1 MLSIN
6 LVNYVTKRG
15 IFRTNTF
22 SNMMLKFLSPKR
34 ELFLRLPPV
43 CQNGGSGYFLI
54 KALIQSKLSSNR
66 SRKIPHRKTIEVN
79 NKENANFNTQ
89 NERPKFNRFF
99 ISILGISGLG
109 LFAKMKYEEFKNTI
123 TLQEFVNLYLSKGY
137 VEKIQ
142 VNHERGKAYLKENM
156 NVNNSNANIIYF
168 SIGDISSF
176 ENKIKEVQNSMGI
189 NTLNFVPIE
198 YSHLISLRKVVN
210 DLLPTAIGITIAI
223 LLLRTF
229 SKSISNSAS
238 DRLIKSNY
246 SSFSQVKNINKNVK
260 FSDIAGMKEAKQEIY
275 ELVEFLKDP
284 KKFQDL
290 GAKIPKG
297 ALLVGPPGTG
307 KTLLAKAVAGEAN
320 VPFFYIS
327 GSDFIEIFVGMGA
340 SRVREL
346 FSQAR
351 KLSPSIVFID
361 EIDAVGRKRARGGG
375 FAASSNDEREST
387 LNQIL
392 VEMDGF
398 TENNGVIVLAGTNRS
413 DVLDPALTRPGR
425 FDRIINIERPTLE
438 ERKEIFKIYLDPL
451 KLDEKV
457 SRDELIKYLA
467 CLSPGFVGSEIKNLC
482 NEAAIHAARRGS
494 NSGVELIDFDKASD
508 RIIGGVKKLDGYL
521 SPKEKKIV
529 SLHESGHAIAGWY
542 LKHAEPVLKVSIVP
556 RTGGALGFA
565 QMVPNELRLLSKEA
579 LLDKIAVLLAGR
591 ASEELY
597 SESITTGAYDDLQK
611 ATMIANSIIT
621 LYGMDPQIGLTTF
634 NSNMNIDESSNSNNG
649 GNYSLYKPYSEATS
663 QTIDTRIQKIIHDQY
678 SRVKELLISKK
689 EQVHKLS
696 DLLLNKETVTNVDIT
711 ECIGPM
717 PSKSI

>member
-1 MLSIN
+1 MPSIS
-6 LVNYVTKRG
+6 LVNYIMRNGVLQ
-15 IFRTNTF
+15 TNTF
-22 SNMMLKFLSPKR
+22 SNIMVKILNPRK
-34 ELFLRLPPV
+34 ELFLRLLPV
-43 CQNGGSGYFLI
+43 YQNRKLSYFLI
-54 KALIQSKLSSNR
+54 NSLIQNKLINIKNK
-66 SRKIPHRKTIEVN
+66 KIPNRNNFEIN
-79 NKENANFNTQ
+79 NKENVNFSAN
-89 NERPKFNRFF
+89 NERPNYNKFF
-99 ISILGISGLG
+99 ISILGISSLG
-109 LFAKMKYEEFKNTI
+109 LFTKMKYEEFKNTI

-142 VNHERGKAYLKENM
+142 VNNERGKAYLKENI
-156 NVNNSNANIIYF
+156 NVNNSNSSIIYF

-176 ENKIKEVQNSMGI
+176 ESKIKEVQNSMGI

-246 SSFSQVKNINKNVK
+246 SSFSHVKNINKNIK
-260 FSDIAGMKEAKQEIY
+260 FIDIAGMKEAKQEIY

-284 KKFQDL
+284 KRFQNL

-361 EIDAVGRKRARGGG
+361 EIDAVGRKRAKGGG

-438 ERKEIFKIYLDPL
+438 ERKEIFKVHLSPL
-451 KLDEKV
+451 KLDKNLNK
-457 SRDELIKYLA
+457 DKLIRYLA

-508 RIIGGVKKLDGYL
+508 RIIGGLKKLDGYL

-565 QMVPNELRLLSKEA
+565 QIIPNELRLLSKES

-634 NSNMNIDESSNSNNG
+634 NSNMNINGSSNSNNSG

-663 QTIDTRIQKIIHDQY
+663 QMIDTRIQKIIHDQY
-678 SRVKELLISKK
+678 SRIKELLISKK

-696 DLLLNKETVTNVDIT
+696 DLLLNKETVTNEDIT

-717 PSKSI
+717 CPKL

>member
-1 MLSIN
+1 
-6 LVNYVTKRG
+6 
-15 IFRTNTF
+15 
-22 SNMMLKFLSPKR
+22 MLK
-34 ELFLRLPPV
+34 LRASIGSDIFSRLLTSLG
-43 CQNGGSGYFLI
+43 QSGQSGSGGRAGAQKRSFQLNAGSGEGSNLNSRLHRIRCTRFLI
-54 KALIQSKLSSNR
+54 SLIGL
-66 SRKIPHRKTIEVN
+66 
-79 NKENANFNTQ
+79 
-89 NERPKFNRFF
+89 
-99 ISILGISGLG
+99 SGLG
-109 LFAKMKYEEFKNTI
+109 LFSKIKYDEYRNTI
-123 TLQEFVNLYLSKGY
+123 TLQEFVSLYLSKGC

-142 VNHERGKAYLKENM
+142 VSNERGKAYLKQG
-156 NVNNSNANIIYF
+156 VCLDRSNSNVVYF

-176 ENKIKEVQNSMGI
+176 ENKIKDAQISVGK
-189 NTLNFVPIE
+189 NTLDFVPVE
-198 YSHLISLRKVVN
+198 YSHLVSFRKVMN
-210 DLLPTAIGITIAI
+210 DLLPSAIGITMAF

-229 SKSISNSAS
+229 SRYISNSAS
-238 DRLIKSNY
+238 NRLVKSGY
-246 SSFSQVKNINKNVK
+246 SGFGHVKNTSSNVK
-260 FSDIAGMKEAKQEIY
+260 FSSIAGMREAKQEVY

-351 KLSPSIVFID
+351 KVSPSIVFID

-413 DVLDPALTRPGR
+413 DVLDPALLRPGR
-425 FDRIINIERPTLE
+425 FDRIINIERPSLE
-438 ERKEIFKIYLDPL
+438 ERKEIFNIHLGPL
-451 KLDEKV
+451 KLSEGLNK
-457 SRDELIKYLA
+457 DELVGYLA
-467 CLSPGFVGSEIKNLC
+467 GLSPGFVGSEIKNLC

-494 NSGVELIDFDKASD
+494 SSGVELIDFDRASD
-508 RIIGGVKKLDGYL
+508 RIIGGIKKMDGYL
-521 SPKEKKIV
+521 SPKERKLV

-542 LKHAEPVLKVSIVP
+542 LSHADPVLKVSIVP
-556 RTGGALGFA
+556 RTGGVLGFA
-565 QMVPNELRLLSKEA
+565 QVSPNELKLLSKEA

-591 ASEELY
+591 ASEELF
-597 SESITTGAYDDLQK
+597 SENVTTGAHDDLQK

-621 LYGMDPQIGLTTF
+621 VYGMDSQIGLAAF
-634 NSNMNIDESSNSNNG
+634 NSNLNLDGSSSGSSNSG
-649 GNYSLYKPYSEATS
+649 GFSLYKPFSEATS
-663 QTIDTRIQKIIHDQY
+663 QIIDSRIQGILHEQY
-678 SRVKELLISKK
+678 SRVKELLELKR

-696 DLLLNKETVTNVDIT
+696 ELLLNKETVSNKDIT

-717 PSKSI
+717 LPKFSS

>member
-1 MLSIN
+1 MLSAQ
-6 LVNYVTKRG
+6 LVNYMIGKG
-15 IFRTNTF
+15 GFRIKTF
-22 SNMMLKFLSPKR
+22 SNALFKTLIQKRDFLLKLSPIY
-34 ELFLRLPPV
+34 
-43 CQNGGSGYFLI
+43 QNKGLNYFSVNY
-54 KALIQSKLSSNR
+54 LIQNKLNINKSK
-66 SRKIPHRKTIEVN
+66 KIPHRNNFEVN
-79 NKENANFNTQ
+79 KESASFNNQNDRLNFN
-89 NERPKFNRFF
+89 KFL
-99 ISILGISGLG
+99 ISILGISSVG
-109 LFAKMKYEEFKNTI
+109 LFSKIKYEEFKNTI

-137 VEKIQ
+137 VDKIQ
-142 VNHERGKAYLKENM
+142 VNNERGKAYLKKD
-156 NVNNSNANIIYF
+156 VNSLKSKIIYF
-168 SIGDISSF
+168 SIGDFSSF
-176 ENKIKEVQNSMGI
+176 ESKMKEVQSSMGMS
-189 NTLNFVPIE
+189 TLNFVPIE
-198 YSHLISLRKVVN
+198 YSHLISLKKVVN
-210 DLLPTAIGITIAI
+210 DLLPTAIGITIAL
-223 LLLRTF
+223 LLLRSF

-246 SSFSQVKNINKNVK
+246 SSFSQVKNMNKSIK

-284 KKFQDL
+284 KRFQNL

-361 EIDAVGRKRARGGG
+361 EIDAVGRKRAKGGG

-425 FDRIINIERPTLE
+425 FDRIINIERPNLE
-438 ERKEIFKIYLDPL
+438 ERKEIFKIHLNPL
-451 KLDEKV
+451 KLNEKLNK
-457 SRDELIKYLA
+457 DELVKYLA

-482 NEAAIHAARRGS
+482 NEAAIHAARRAS
-494 NSGVELIDFDKASD
+494 NSGVDLIDFDKASD
-508 RIIGGVKKLDGYL
+508 RIIGGLKKLDGYL

-542 LKHAEPVLKVSIVP
+542 LKHADPVIKVSIVP
-556 RTGGALGFA
+556 RVGGALGFA
-565 QMVPNELRLLSKEA
+565 QMVPSELRLLSKEA

-611 ATMIANSIIT
+611 ATTIANSMIT
-621 LYGMDPQIGLTTF
+621 LYGMEPQIGLTTF
-634 NSNMNIDESSNSNNG
+634 NSNMNIDGTSNSNNTSS
-649 GNYSLYKPYSEATS
+649 YSLYKPYSEATS
-663 QTIDTRIQKIIHDQY
+663 QAIDNCIKKIIHDQY
-678 SRVKELLISKK
+678 SRIKELLISKK

-696 DLLLNKETVTNVDIT
+696 DLLLNKETVTNQDIT

-717 PSKSI
+717 PSKL

>member
-1 MLSIN
+1 MSVVRSTGFVVGRRVFLGG
-6 LVNYVTKRG
+6 V
-15 IFRTNTF
+15 F
-22 SNMMLKFLSPKR
+22 SGAM
-34 ELFLRLPPV
+34 LRLRASRGSDIFSRWLTSLG
-43 CQNGGSGYFLI
+43 QSGQSGGGGRAGAQKRSFQLNAGGGEGSSLNSRLHRSRCTRFLI
-54 KALIQSKLSSNR
+54 SVIGL
-66 SRKIPHRKTIEVN
+66 
-79 NKENANFNTQ
+79 
-89 NERPKFNRFF
+89 
-99 ISILGISGLG
+99 SGLG
-109 LFAKMKYEEFKNTI
+109 LFSKIKYDEYRSTI
-123 TLQEFVNLYLSKGY
+123 TLQEFVSLYLSKGC
-137 VEKIQ
+137 VERIQ
-142 VNHERGKAYLKENM
+142 VSNERGKAYLKQG
-156 NVNNSNANIIYF
+156 VCLDRSNSNVVYF

-176 ENKIKEVQNSMGI
+176 ENKIKDAQISVGKS
-189 NTLNFVPIE
+189 TLDFVPVE
-198 YSHLISLRKVVN
+198 YSHLVSFRKVVN
-210 DLLPTAIGITIAI
+210 DLLPSAIGITMAF

-229 SKSISNSAS
+229 SRYISNSAS
-238 DRLIKSNY
+238 NRLVKSGY
-246 SSFSQVKNINKNVK
+246 SGFGHVKNTSSTVK
-260 FSDIAGMKEAKQEIY
+260 FSSIAGMREAKQEVY

-351 KLSPSIVFID
+351 KVSPSIVFID
-361 EIDAVGRKRARGGG
+361 EIDAVGRRRARGGG

-413 DVLDPALTRPGR
+413 DVLDPALLRPGR
-425 FDRIINIERPTLE
+425 FDRIINIERPSLE
-438 ERKEIFKIYLDPL
+438 ERKEIFNIHLGPL
-451 KLDEKV
+451 KLSEGLNK
-457 SRDELIKYLA
+457 DELVGYLA
-467 CLSPGFVGSEIKNLC
+467 GLSPGFVGSEIKNLC

-494 NSGVELIDFDKASD
+494 SSGVELMDFDKASD
-508 RIIGGVKKLDGYL
+508 RIIGGIKKMDGYL
-521 SPKEKKIV
+521 SPKERRIV

-542 LKHAEPVLKVSIVP
+542 LSHADPVLKVSIVP
-556 RTGGALGFA
+556 RTGGVLGFA
-565 QMVPNELRLLSKEA
+565 QVSPNELKLLSKEA

-591 ASEELY
+591 ASEELF
-597 SESITTGAYDDLQK
+597 SENVTTGAHDDLQK

-621 LYGMDPQIGLTTF
+621 VYGMDSQIGLAAF
-634 NSNMNIDESSNSNNG
+634 NSNLNLDGSSSGSSNSG
-649 GNYSLYKPYSEATS
+649 GLALYKPFSEATS
-663 QTIDTRIQKIIHDQY
+663 QIIDSRIQGILHEQY
-678 SRVKELLISKK
+678 SRVKELLELKR

-696 DLLLNKETVTNVDIT
+696 ELLLSKETVSNKDIT

-717 PSKSI
+717 LPKFSS

>member
-1 MLSIN
+1 MQIMQPASYNIM
-6 LVNYVTKRG
+6 K
-15 IFRTNTF
+15 
-22 SNMMLKFLSPKR
+22 
-34 ELFLRLPPV
+34 ELFLNRTLRSTVLELVGQRNGFFLRYLPA
-43 CQNGGSGYFLI
+43 Y
-54 KALIQSKLSSNR
+54 QSKVFKYFTLNNNFVDKSNHQKKSFR
-66 SRKIPHRKTIEVN
+66 ANSH
-79 NKENANFNTQ
+79 ENANSNK
-89 NERPKFNRFF
+89 NKKIRFRRAL
-99 ISILGISGLG
+99 ISICGLSGLG
-109 LFAKMKYEEFKNTI
+109 LLTKLKYDELRNTI
-123 TLQEFVNLYLSKGY
+123 TLQEFVNLYLSKGS
-137 VEKIQ
+137 VERIQ
-142 VNHERGKAYLKENM
+142 VNSERGKAYLKEGLSTEGPK
-156 NVNNSNANIIYF
+156 SNIVYF

-176 ENKIKEVQNSMGI
+176 ESKTKDVQVSLGI
-189 NTLNFVPIE
+189 DTLNFVPVE
-198 YSHLISLRKVVN
+198 YSHLISLRRVVN
-210 DLLPTAIGITIAI
+210 CLLPTAIGITIA
-223 LLLRTF
+223 LLLGTF
-229 SKSISNSAS
+229 SRHIRNSAS

-246 SSFSQVKNINKNVK
+246 SSFSQVKHMNKTIK

-284 KKFQDL
+284 QKFQNL
-290 GAKIPKG
+290 GANIPKG

-438 ERKEIFKIYLDPL
+438 ERKEILNIHLNPL
-451 KLDEKV
+451 KLSNKLNK
-457 SRDELIKYLA
+457 DELVDYLA

-494 NSGVELIDFDKASD
+494 HSGVELIDFDKASD
-508 RIIGGVKKLDGYL
+508 RIIGGIKKLDGYL

-529 SLHESGHAIAGWY
+529 SIHESGHAIAGWY
-542 LKHAEPVLKVSIVP
+542 LKHADPVLKVSIVP
-556 RTGGALGFA
+556 RTGGVLGFA
-565 QMVPNELRLLSKEA
+565 QILPSELKLLSREA

-597 SESITTGAYDDLQK
+597 SEQITTGAHDDLQK
-611 ATMIANSIIT
+611 ATMITSSIIT
-621 LYGMDPQIGLTTF
+621 LYGMDPQIGLATF
-634 NSNMNIDESSNSNNG
+634 NSNINFDGSSSSPGSG
-649 GNYSLYKPYSEATS
+649 GGYSLYKPFSEATS
-663 QTIDTRIQKIIHDQY
+663 QIIDSRIQKILHDQY
-678 SRVKELLISKK
+678 SRVKELLKLKK

-696 DLLLNKETVTNVDIT
+696 DLLLSKETVTSKDIT

-717 PSKSI
+717 IPK

>member
-1 MLSIN
+1 MKNKLNIN
-6 LVNYVTKRG
+6 K
-15 IFRTNTF
+15 
-22 SNMMLKFLSPKR
+22 
-34 ELFLRLPPV
+34 
-43 CQNGGSGYFLI
+43 
-54 KALIQSKLSSNR
+54 SK
-66 SRKIPHRKTIEVN
+66 KIPYIKNYES
-79 NKENANFNTQ
+79 NKENTNFNSQ
-89 NERPKFNRFF
+89 NNRLKFDKLL
-99 ISILGISGLG
+99 ISILGISSLV
-109 LFAKMKYEEFKNTI
+109 LFSKMKYDEYKNTI

-137 VEKIQ
+137 VDKIQ
-142 VNHERGKAYLKENM
+142 VNNERGKAYLKEN
-156 NVNNSNANIIYF
+156 VNNSKLKTVYF
-168 SIGDISSF
+168 SIGDFSSF
-176 ENKIKEVQNSMGI
+176 ESKMKQVQDSTGM

-198 YSHLISLRKVVN
+198 YSHLISFRKILN
-210 DLLPTAIGITIAI
+210 DLLPRAIGITIAL
-223 LLLRTF
+223 LLLRSF
-229 SKSISNSAS
+229 SKSIGNSAS

-246 SSFSQVKNINKNVK
+246 SSFSQVKNMNKNIK

-284 KKFQDL
+284 KRFQDV

-361 EIDAVGRKRARGGG
+361 EIDAVGRKRAKGGG

-398 TENNGVIVLAGTNRS
+398 KENNGVIVLAGTNRS

-425 FDRIINIERPTLE
+425 FDRIINIERPNLE
-438 ERKEIFKIYLDPL
+438 ERKEIFKIHLKPL
-451 KLDEKV
+451 KLNEKLNK
-457 SRDELIKYLA
+457 DELIKYLA
-467 CLSPGFVGSEIKNLC
+467 CLSPGFVGSEIRNLC
-482 NEAAIHAARRGS
+482 NEAAIHAARRKS
-494 NSGVELIDFDKASD
+494 NSGVDLIDFDKASD
-508 RIIGGVKKLDGYL
+508 RIIGGLKKLDGYL

-542 LKHAEPVLKVSIVP
+542 LKHADPVLKVSIVP

-565 QMVPNELRLLSKEA
+565 QLVPNELRLLSKEA

-611 ATMIANSIIT
+611 ATMIANSMIT

-634 NSNMNIDESSNSNNG
+634 NSNMNIDGTSSNSNKDSS
-649 GNYSLYKPYSEATS
+649 YSLYKPFSEATS
-663 QTIDTRIQKIIHDQY
+663 QAIDNCIRKIIHDQY
-678 SRVKELLISKK
+678 SRVKELLILKK

-696 DLLLNKETVTNVDIT
+696 DLLLNKETVTNQDIN

-717 PSKSI
+717 PSKL

>member
-1 MLSIN
+1 MLN
-6 LVNYVTKRG
+6 AQLVNFMIKKGFSQSNSYS
-15 IFRTNTF
+15 NTLF
-22 SNMMLKFLSPKR
+22 KLLSQKSGSLLKLSPTY
-34 ELFLRLPPV
+34 
-43 CQNGGSGYFLI
+43 QNGAFSRFAVNYLMKNKLNI
-54 KALIQSKLSSNR
+54 NKSK
-66 SRKIPHRKTIEVN
+66 KIPYRKNFELN
-79 NKENANFNTQ
+79 NKENTNFNSQ
-89 NERPKFNRFF
+89 NDRLKFDKFL
-99 ISILGISGLG
+99 ISIFGISSLG
-109 LFAKMKYEEFKNTI
+109 LFSKMKYDEYKNTI

-137 VEKIQ
+137 VDKIQ
-142 VNHERGKAYLKENM
+142 VNNERGKAYLKENL
-156 NVNNSNANIIYF
+156 NNPKLKTVYF
-168 SIGDISSF
+168 SIGDFSSF
-176 ENKIKEVQNSMGI
+176 ESKMKQVQDSMGL

-198 YSHLISLRKVVN
+198 YSHLISFKKIVN
-210 DLLPTAIGITIAI
+210 DLLPRAIGITIAL
-223 LLLRTF
+223 LLLRSF

-246 SSFSQVKNINKNVK
+246 SSFSQVKNMNKNIK

-284 KKFQDL
+284 KRFQDL

-361 EIDAVGRKRARGGG
+361 EIDAVGRKRAKGGG

-425 FDRIINIERPTLE
+425 FDRIINIERPNLE
-438 ERKEIFKIYLDPL
+438 ERKEIFKIHLKPL
-451 KLDEKV
+451 KLNEKLNK
-457 SRDELIKYLA
+457 DELIKYLA
-467 CLSPGFVGSEIKNLC
+467 CLSPGFVGSEIRNLC
-482 NEAAIHAARRGS
+482 NEAAIHAARRTS
-494 NSGVELIDFDKASD
+494 NSGVDLIDFDKASD
-508 RIIGGVKKLDGYL
+508 RIIGGLKKLDGYL

-542 LKHAEPVLKVSIVP
+542 LEHADPVLKVSIVP

-611 ATMIANSIIT
+611 ATMIANSMIT

-634 NSNMNIDESSNSNNG
+634 NSNMNIDGTSSNSNNTSS
-649 GNYSLYKPYSEATS
+649 YSLYKPYSEATS
-663 QTIDTRIQKIIHDQY
+663 QAIDNCIRKIIHDQY
-678 SRVKELLISKK
+678 SRVKELLILKK

-696 DLLLNKETVTNVDIT
+696 DLLLNKETVTNQDIN

-717 PSKSI
+717 PSKL